1 MLIEMENIRN
11 KREDNMEIWKIV
23 LISFIVSIIV
33 DRTWVK
39 LKYKKSVYF
48 VVYAFQCYTGN
59 ICIKV
64 NSLDLTV
71 GVIEDI
77 KKYIIKINN
86 LDKSEKIIILNII
99 ELKK

>member
-1 MLIEMENIRN
+1 M
-11 KREDNMEIWKIV
+11 WKII
-23 LISFIVSIIV
+23 LISFTVSIIV
-33 DRTWVK
+33 DKTWVK

-99 ELKK
+99 ELKR

>member
-1 MLIEMENIRN
+1 
-11 KREDNMEIWKIV
+11 MEIWEII
-23 LISFIVSIIV
+23 LISFMVSIIV
-33 DRTWVK
+33 NKTWVK
-39 LKYKKSVYF
+39 LKYKESVYF
-48 VVYAFQCYTGN
+48 VVYTFQCYTGN

-64 NSLDLTV
+64 NSLDLTI

>member
-1 MLIEMENIRN
+1 
-11 KREDNMEIWKIV
+11 MEIWKIV

>member
-1 MLIEMENIRN
+1 MENIRN

>member
-1 MLIEMENIRN
+1 
-11 KREDNMEIWKIV
+11 MEIWKII

-33 DRTWVK
+33 DRTWIK

-64 NSLDLTV
+64 NSLDLTI

-99 ELKK
+99 ELKR